1 VAVIG
6 NLSPKVELAL
16 QSLVA
21 REITVYGSCAS
32 QGDYPACLD
41 MIARGAIN
49 INPLISAVAPLS
61 EGAKWFQ
68 RLYQKEKG
76 LLKVIFVP

>member
-1 VAVIG
+1 
-6 NLSPKVELAL
+6 
-16 QSLVA
+16 
-21 REITVYGSCAS
+21 
-32 QGDYPACLD
+32 

-49 INPLISAVAPLS
+49 VNPLISAVAPLS

-76 LLKVIFVP
+76 LLKVILVP